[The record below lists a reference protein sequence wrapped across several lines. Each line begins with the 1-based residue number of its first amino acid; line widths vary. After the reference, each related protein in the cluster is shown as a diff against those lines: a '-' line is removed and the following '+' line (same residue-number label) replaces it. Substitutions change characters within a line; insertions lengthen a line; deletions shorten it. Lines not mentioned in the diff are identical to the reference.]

1 MHQGTNVVLLAD
13 ERRHRAER
21 HAAIEADAKRLVE
34 TSSAYGALIA
44 VDAHAATERLQS
56 PLRALNLTVER
67 FFLREALTRSRRA
80 WRKEYGKDEGLRLA
94 KLTEP
99 IVRIAFWDNLDEINP
114 ITVIADGI
122 EVLCIRGWADRA
134 KVSA

>member
-1 MHQGTNVVLLAD
+1 MRQGTNVVFLAD

-21 HAAIEADAKRLVE
+21 QAAIKADAKRLVE

-67 FFLREALTRSRRA
+67 FFLREALTRSRRV
-80 WRKEYGKDEGLRLA
+80 WRKEYGKDEGLRFA
-94 KLTEP
+94 KFAETF
-99 IVRIAFWDNLDEINP
+99 VRAAFWSKLDEIDP
-114 ITVIADGI
+114 LTVQVNGV
-122 EVLCIRGWADRA
+122 EVSCI
-134 KVSA
+134 